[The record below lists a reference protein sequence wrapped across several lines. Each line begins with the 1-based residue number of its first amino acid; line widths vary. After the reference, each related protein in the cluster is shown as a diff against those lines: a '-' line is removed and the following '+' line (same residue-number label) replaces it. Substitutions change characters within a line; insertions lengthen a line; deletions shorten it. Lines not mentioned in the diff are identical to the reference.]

1 MNTPIPIFD
10 GHNDTLLRLTADRN
24 PGDNFFESPHGHID
38 MSRARRGGLA
48 GGFFA
53 VYIPADPTADKVN
66 DRDSLPASRIF
77 AQPRPENDGQIVRNR
92 TRITRRLQSSP

>member
-1 MNTPIPIFD
+1 MNAPIPIFD

-53 VYIPADPTADKVN
+53 VYIPADPTADIRNIRKLELVMKEGAVI
-66 DRDSLPASRIF
+66 DVAALPT
-77 AQPRPENDGQIVRNR
+77 VR
-92 TRITRRLQSSP
+92 

>member
-1 MNTPIPIFD
+1 MNAPIPVFD

-48 GGFFA
+48 G
-53 VYIPADPTADKVN
+53 
-66 DRDSLPASRIF
+66 RSR
-77 AQPRPENDGQIVRNR
+77 
-92 TRITRRLQSSP
+92 RRR